1 MLAHVKILS
10 MWEVAHYWH
19 DYDPRVSQTHHLPLK
34 VRDTLLVFSQE
45 FGNSLSIR
53 VEQDQ
58 AYKLEIYTAA
68 PKFTARHYRHSFK
81 KAIDRKVF
89 GKRFFSNMFITRSQL
104 ARWCISKNEPLPKF
118 WFPDNDKFPYKA
130 EGDLTDEITANGRYK
145 VQLLYD
151 DRKKPA
157 NSKAPQEQP
166 IATTVNEN
174 AVKAAKASHAATNAI
189 KERFIHSQRGRTK
202 LSQQRKL
209 LLNTFSTPFTKLKN
223 NYSSQTENQRFAPCW
238 TDCVHTKI
246 RPNNYACV
254 QS

>member
-1 MLAHVKILS
+1 MLVHVKILS

-58 AYKLEIYTAA
+58 AYKLEIYKAA

-104 ARWCISKNEPLPKF
+104 ARWCISKNEPLPEF

-157 NSKAPQEQP
+157 DSEAPQEQP
-166 IATTVNEN
+166 IVATVNEN
-174 AVKAAKASHAATNAI
+174 AVKAAQASHAATNAI
-189 KERFIHSQRGRTK
+189 KYRFIQFFSEDGNEYPSKKAAAEYFFDTLPSAGGKYSFASKDAAIRT
-202 LSQQRKL
+202 L
-209 LLNTFSTPFTKLKN
+209 LDALRSHQKK
-223 NYSSQTENQRFAPCW
+223 S
-238 TDCVHTKI
+238 K
-246 RPNNYACV
+246 
-254 QS
+254 

>member
-1 MLAHVKILS
+1 MLVHVKILS

-19 DYDPRVSQTHHLPLK
+19 DCDPRVSQTHHLPLK

-58 AYKLEIYTAA
+58 AYKLEIYKAA
-68 PKFTARHYRHSFK
+68 PKLTARHYRHSFK

-89 GKRFFSNMFITRSQL
+89 GKRFFSTMFITRSQL
-104 ARWCISKNEPLPKF
+104 ARWCMSKNEPLPEF
-118 WFPDNDKFPYKA
+118 WFPDNDKFPYNA
-130 EGDLTDEITANGRYK
+130 EGDLTDEITANGRYR

-157 NSKAPQEQP
+157 NNEAPQEQS
-166 IATTVNEN
+166 IVATVNEN

-189 KERFIHSQRGRTK
+189 KDRFIQFFSEDGNEYPSKKAAAEYFFGTLADSREQYLFASKDAAIRT
-202 LSQQRKL
+202 L
-209 LLNTFSTPFTKLKN
+209 LDAL
-223 NYSSQTENQRFAPCW
+223 RF
-238 TDCVHTKI
+238 HQKK
-246 RPNNYACV
+246 
-254 QS
+254 SK